1 MRGQFKA
8 KSHGKLFC
16 YGATTPAPHFYGGKQ
31 HNPPLD
37 LPFQGTK
44 SMQHA
49 NVDGELGINID
60 HRITKY
66 KRANVEPNVYKNMK
80 QRSPPVAI
88 FLLP

>member
-8 KSHGKLFC
+8 KSHCKLFC

-37 LPFQGTK
+37 LPFPGTQ

-49 NVDGELGINID
+49 YVNQELGTNIG
-60 HRITKY
+60 HQITKY
-66 KRANVEPNVYKNMK
+66 KGQCGAQCLQEHKAEV
-80 QRSPPVAI
+80 PPVAI